1 MQIWCKF
8 NDMSFG
14 VGILSSTSFKK
25 KKKFLVRVLQSMGVL
40 WLDAQ
45 MEQLFGLGVANVLGS
60 AFSSYP
66 TTGK

>member
-1 MQIWCKF
+1 
-8 NDMSFG
+8 
-14 VGILSSTSFKK
+14 
-25 KKKFLVRVLQSMGVL
+25 MGVL
-40 WLDAQ
+40 WVDAQ